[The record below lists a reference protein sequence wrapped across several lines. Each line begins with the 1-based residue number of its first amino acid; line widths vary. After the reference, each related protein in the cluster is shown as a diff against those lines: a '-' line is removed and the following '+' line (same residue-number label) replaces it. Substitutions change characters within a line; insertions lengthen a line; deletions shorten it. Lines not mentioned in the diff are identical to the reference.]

1 MGNRPIDLKPL
12 GNSPYVTLK
21 VVVESTVTGYF
32 VSDRSL
38 GFPNM
43 GQLTDLPAKGNGPA
57 TGSFGDRLRRERE
70 MRGITL
76 DEITESTKVSR
87 RHLEALEGEHF
98 DQLPGGVF
106 NKGFVRA
113 YARFLGID
121 EDQAV
126 ADYSAASNELPEPEN
141 KFPLDIHAKPNPDLN
156 PKRSYLPLVFAVAA
170 LVGVL
175 VGYAFWA
182 KSKPHST
189 DTAETNTVQSSPTAS
204 ETPANAATPAAA
216 PSASTAAS
224 EPKPR
229 AVEHTAATAPV
240 NSQQPAVPAATPAD
254 KLEKTFSVSVKAR
267 EDSWVS
273 IVADG
278 KSVMQRVLSADKH
291 KKIKAGKVL
300 ILRTG
305 NAGGIEVSF
314 NGRPLG
320 FLGNENE
327 PRTLTFNAAGLI
339 Q

>member
-1 MGNRPIDLKPL
+1 
-12 GNSPYVTLK
+12 
-21 VVVESTVTGYF
+21 
-32 VSDRSL
+32 
-38 GFPNM
+38 M
-43 GQLTDLPAKGNGPA
+43 GQLTDLPTKGNGTA
-57 TGSFGDRLRRERE
+57 MGAFGDRLRRERE

-76 DEITESTKVSR
+76 DEITESTKIAR

-98 DQLPGGVF
+98 DQLPGSVF

-126 ADYSAASNELPEPEN
+126 ADYTAASHEVPEPEN
-141 KFPLDIHAKPNPDLN
+141 KFPLEVHVKPDPDLN
-156 PKRSYLPLVFAVAA
+156 PRRSFLPLVFAVAA

-175 VGYAFWA
+175 VGYIFWA
-182 KSKPHST
+182 KSRPHT
-189 DTAETNTVQSSPTAS
+189 PETTEITQPSSP
-204 ETPANAATPAAA
+204 
-216 PSASTAAS
+216 PSASGPANNAPT
-224 EPKPR
+224 P
-229 AVEHTAATAPV
+229 ATASSIPAPV
-240 NSQQPAVPAATPAD
+240 QEQPAKAPAKVQEAVAPNASATPD
-254 KLEKTFSVSVKAR
+254 GKPEKTFFVSIKAK

-278 KSVMQRVLSADKH
+278 KSVMQRVLNADKH
-291 KKIKAGKVL
+291 KKIKAGKSL

-320 FLGNENE
+320 ALGNENE
-327 PRTLTFNAAGLI
+327 PRTLTFNAAGLV

>member
-1 MGNRPIDLKPL
+1 MG
-12 GNSPYVTLK
+12 
-21 VVVESTVTGYF
+21 
-32 VSDRSL
+32 
-38 GFPNM
+38 
-43 GQLTDLPAKGNGPA
+43 A
-57 TGSFGDRLRRERE
+57 FGDRLRRERE

-76 DEITESTKVSR
+76 DEITESTKISR

-121 EDQAV
+121 EDRAV
-126 ADYSAASNELPEPEN
+126 ADYSTASNEQPEPEN
-141 KFPLDIHAKPNPDLN
+141 KFPLEVHEQPKRDLN
-156 PKRSYLPLVFAVAA
+156 PRRSNLPLIFAVAA

-175 VGYAFWA
+175 VGYGFWI
-182 KSKPHST
+182 KSKPHNS
-189 DTAETNTVQSSPTAS
+189 APVENLQQ
-204 ETPANAATPAAA
+204 AA
-216 PSASTAAS
+216 PAAS
-224 EPKPR
+224 EPQANVP
-229 AVEHTAATAPV
+229 TGQPV
-240 NSQQPAVPAATPAD
+240 TSASPAVHNDSAAAARQAPAQVAAASRPGDLKSDPVPAESADAPAARNAFFVQIVA
-254 KLEKTFSVSVKAR
+254 K

-278 KSVMQRVLSADKH
+278 KSVMERVLAADKH
-291 KKIKAGKVL
+291 KKVKAGKSL

-320 FLGNENE
+320 ALGNENE
-327 PRTLTFNAAGLI
+327 PRTLTFNASGLV

>member
-1 MGNRPIDLKPL
+1 MLPDA
-12 GNSPYVTLK
+12 
-21 VVVESTVTGYF
+21 
-32 VSDRSL
+32 SL
-38 GFPNM
+38 GFKIM
-43 GQLTDLPAKGNGPA
+43 GQLTDLPAKGNGTA
-57 TGSFGDRLRRERE
+57 MGVFGDRLRRERE

-126 ADYSAASNELPEPEN
+126 ADYSAASNEAPEPEN
-141 KFPLDIHAKPNPDLN
+141 KFPLDIHMRPDPELN
-156 PKRSYLPLVFAVAA
+156 PRRSYLPLVFAVAA

-175 VGYAFWA
+175 VGYAFWV
-182 KSKPHST
+182 KSKPHAQE
-189 DTAETNTVQSSPTAS
+189 TAENASQSSPV
-204 ETPANAATPAAA
+204 
-216 PSASTAAS
+216 PSASAPVEKAPAPTAAQQAS
-224 EPKPR
+224 ESKPKNAER
-229 AVEHTAATAPV
+229 AAATAPQAKTQQ
-240 NSQQPAVPAATPAD
+240 QQPTPDAAATLAAGKP
-254 KLEKTFSVSVKAR
+254 EKSFFISVKAR

-273 IVADG
+273 VVADG
-278 KSVMQRVLSADKH
+278 KSVMERVLMADKH
-291 KKIKAGKVL
+291 KKIKAGKSL

-320 FLGNENE
+320 NLGNENE
-327 PRTLTFNAAGLI
+327 PRTLTFSPTGLV

>member
-1 MGNRPIDLKPL
+1 MG
-12 GNSPYVTLK
+12 
-21 VVVESTVTGYF
+21 
-32 VSDRSL
+32 
-38 GFPNM
+38 
-43 GQLTDLPAKGNGPA
+43 A
-57 TGSFGDRLRRERE
+57 FGDRLRRERE

-76 DEITESTKVSR
+76 NEITESTKISR

-98 DQLPGGVF
+98 EQLPGGVF

-126 ADYSAASNELPEPEN
+126 ADYSAASNEQPEPED
-141 KFPLDIHAKPNPDLN
+141 KFPLEIHEEPNRELN
-156 PKRSYLPLVFAVAA
+156 PRRSRVPLVFALAA

-175 VGYAFWA
+175 VGYGFWM
-182 KSKPHST
+182 KSRPHSS
-189 DTAETNTVQSSPTAS
+189 TAVESARQS
-204 ETPANAATPAAA
+204 TPATSATEPQASPSATTFNAEPAKTPNEPPAPAAVATPAVARVQAA
-216 PSASTAAS
+216 KSAPAESTG
-224 EPKPR
+224 
-229 AVEHTAATAPV
+229 
-240 NSQQPAVPAATPAD
+240 TPLA
-254 KLEKTFSVSVKAR
+254 KENAFVVQIKAK

-278 KSVMQRVLSADKH
+278 KSVMQRVLTADKQ
-291 KKIKAGKVL
+291 KKIKAGKSL

-320 FLGNENE
+320 ALGNENE
-327 PRTLTFNAAGLI
+327 PRTLTFNASGLV

>member
-1 MGNRPIDLKPL
+1 
-12 GNSPYVTLK
+12 
-21 VVVESTVTGYF
+21 
-32 VSDRSL
+32 
-38 GFPNM
+38 M
-43 GQLTDLPAKGNGPA
+43 GQLTDVPAKGNGTA
-57 TGSFGDRLRRERE
+57 MGAFGDRLRRERE

-76 DEITESTKVSR
+76 DEITESTKISR

-126 ADYSAASNELPEPEN
+126 ADYSAASNEKPEPED
-141 KFPLDIHAKPNPDLN
+141 KFPLEIHEEPDRDLN
-156 PKRSYLPLVFAVAA
+156 PRRSNLPMAFAVAA

-175 VGYAFWA
+175 VGYGFWM
-182 KSKPHST
+182 KSRPHST
-189 DTAETNTVQSSPTAS
+189 EIAEAPRPPAS
-204 ETPANAATPAAA
+204 TPARNEA
-216 PSASTAAS
+216 PSAPSLSSQVPTAAPAAPVEHAAVTDPPKQQQS
-224 EPKPR
+224 EPEAPAK
-229 AVEHTAATAPV
+229 EAA
-240 NSQQPAVPAATPAD
+240 
-254 KLEKTFSVSVKAR
+254 EKSFVIQVKAK

-278 KSVMQRVLSADKH
+278 KSVMQRVLPADKK
-291 KKIKAGKVL
+291 KKIKAGKIL

-314 NGRPLG
+314 NGRSLG
-320 FLGNENE
+320 ALGNENE
-327 PRTLTFNAAGLI
+327 PRTLTFNATGLV

>member
-1 MGNRPIDLKPL
+1 
-12 GNSPYVTLK
+12 
-21 VVVESTVTGYF
+21 
-32 VSDRSL
+32 
-38 GFPNM
+38 M
-43 GQLTDLPAKGNGPA
+43 GQLTDLPTKGNGTA
-57 TGSFGDRLRRERE
+57 MGAFGDRLRRERE

-76 DEITESTKVSR
+76 DEITESTKIAR

-98 DQLPGGVF
+98 DQLPGSVF

-126 ADYSAASNELPEPEN
+126 ADYSAASHEMPEPEN
-141 KFPLDIHAKPNPDLN
+141 KFPLEVHVKPDPDLN
-156 PKRSYLPLVFAVAA
+156 PRRSFLPLVFAVAA

-175 VGYAFWA
+175 VGYIFWA
-182 KSKPHST
+182 KSRPHMPEAT
-189 DTAETNTVQSSPTAS
+189 EIAQPSSPTSAS
-204 ETPANAATPAAA
+204 GPANSVPTPASSSSTPA
-216 PSASTAAS
+216 P
-224 EPKPR
+224 
-229 AVEHTAATAPV
+229 APV
-240 NSQQPAVPAATPAD
+240 QEQPAKAPAKIQEAVVPNSSDIPAG
-254 KLEKTFSVSVKAR
+254 KPEKTFFVSIKAK

-278 KSVMQRVLSADKH
+278 KSVMQRVLNADKH
-291 KKIKAGKVL
+291 KKIKAGKSL

-320 FLGNENE
+320 ALGNENE
-327 PRTLTFNAAGLI
+327 PRTLTFNAAGLV

>member
-1 MGNRPIDLKPL
+1 MG
-12 GNSPYVTLK
+12 
-21 VVVESTVTGYF
+21 
-32 VSDRSL
+32 
-38 GFPNM
+38 
-43 GQLTDLPAKGNGPA
+43 A
-57 TGSFGDRLRRERE
+57 FGDRLRRERE

-76 DEITESTKVSR
+76 DEITESTKISR
-87 RHLEALEGEHF
+87 RHLEALEKEHF

-126 ADYSAASNELPEPEN
+126 ADYSAASNEQPEPEN
-141 KFPLDIHAKPNPDLN
+141 KFPLEIHEEPNRELN
-156 PKRSYLPLVFAVAA
+156 PRRSKVPLIFAVAA

-175 VGYAFWA
+175 VGYGFWM
-182 KSKPHST
+182 KSKPHSS
-189 DTAETNTVQSSPTAS
+189 TAVESVRQSTPATSATEPPANAPATAS
-204 ETPANAATPAAA
+204 SAEPAKTPSEPALPATAATPAVAHVPEVKSA
-216 PSASTAAS
+216 PAESELLSVHRHAAS
-224 EPKPR
+224 AKEN
-229 AVEHTAATAPV
+229 AFFV
-240 NSQQPAVPAATPAD
+240 Q
-254 KLEKTFSVSVKAR
+254 VKAK

-278 KSVMQRVLSADKH
+278 KSVMQRVLTADKQ
-291 KKIKAGKVL
+291 KKIKAGKSV

-320 FLGNENE
+320 ALGNENE
-327 PRTLTFNAAGLI
+327 PRTLTFNASGLV

>member
-1 MGNRPIDLKPL
+1 
-12 GNSPYVTLK
+12 
-21 VVVESTVTGYF
+21 
-32 VSDRSL
+32 
-38 GFPNM
+38 M
-43 GQLTDLPAKGNGPA
+43 GQLTDLPAKGNGTA
-57 TGSFGDRLRRERE
+57 MGAFGDRLRRERE

-76 DEITESTKVSR
+76 DEITESTKISR

-113 YARFLGID
+113 YARFLGLD

-126 ADYSAASNELPEPEN
+126 ADYSAASNEQPEPEN
-141 KFPLDIHAKPNPDLN
+141 KFPLEIHEQPNRELN
-156 PKRSYLPLVFAVAA
+156 PRSSNLPLVFAIAA

-175 VGYAFWA
+175 VGYGFWI
-182 KSKPHST
+182 KSKPHNPAPVETTQQAAPANSASEPQATAST
-189 DTAETNTVQSSPTAS
+189 SQPVTSSSPTVNNDSA
-204 ETPANAATPAAA
+204 PATKQVPAHVAAGSR
-216 PSASTAAS
+216 SAD
-224 EPKPR
+224 P
-229 AVEHTAATAPV
+229 
-240 NSQQPAVPAATPAD
+240 QPDAVPSQSADTPVSG
-254 KLEKTFSVSVKAR
+254 KEKAFFVQIKAK

-278 KSVMQRVLSADKH
+278 KSVMQLVLPADKH
-291 KKIKAGKVL
+291 KKVKAGKTL

-320 FLGNENE
+320 ALGNENE
-327 PRTLTFNAAGLI
+327 PRTLTFNASGLV

>member
-1 MGNRPIDLKPL
+1 
-12 GNSPYVTLK
+12 
-21 VVVESTVTGYF
+21 
-32 VSDRSL
+32 
-38 GFPNM
+38 M

-57 TGSFGDRLRRERE
+57 MGAFGDRLRRERE

-76 DEITESTKVSR
+76 EEITESTKISR

-126 ADYSAASNELPEPEN
+126 ADYSAASNEQPEPED
-141 KFPLDIHAKPNPDLN
+141 KFPLEIHEE
-156 PKRSYLPLVFAVAA
+156 PKRALSRRRSYLPMAFAIAA
-170 LVGVL
+170 LAGVL

-182 KSKPHST
+182 KSRPH
-189 DTAETNTVQSSPTAS
+189 TNESAAGRAQH
-204 ETPANAATPAAA
+204 ATPAAA
-216 PSASTAAS
+216 TITPPVNTPVPVAESAPPAREATAELSPS
-224 EPKPR
+224 EPAQAAPEKP
-229 AVEHTAATAPV
+229 VKP
-240 NSQQPAVPAATPAD
+240 
-254 KLEKTFSVSVKAR
+254 EKVFVVQVKAK

-278 KSVMQRVLSADKH
+278 KSVMERVLTAEKN
-291 KKIKAGKVL
+291 KKIKAGKTLV
-300 ILRTG
+300 LRTG

-314 NGRPLG
+314 NGVSLG
-320 FLGNENE
+320 SLGNENE
-327 PRTLTFNAAGLI
+327 PRTLTFNAAGLV